1 MMKSNSL
8 VKSSKLIQLLEH
20 IFKCSTTLLQE
31 IVDRHR
37 DGKLRP
43 ISWIRI
49 LFYCYCVSIGI
60 RILFASI
67 YSNNP
72 EKYEFIGN
80 YQHDQYVNWINTMKN
95 SNNSAMIGYSIIPLV
110 SLAIYFDYL
119 IYVRPNQYVWSLM
132 HQLMVENSRDFF
144 HLNSHLILDYQMNHS
159 TTNAIK
165 SIKSKLKMV
174 YKIWNTDNARFASK
188 HLSHILNID
197 PQIRIR
203 TILIM
208 KLHERYEILFQLF
221 TATSLIY
228 LEMTFIVDYY
238 YNETFSLFHLVFIAI
253 DQSITMYI
261 TWRTVILNLF
271 ALYYTIIGCYMYAN
285 HLNNINRQLRNTI
298 SQWKAGKLPQ
308 ETLASRTIFFRREH
322 TVMFCDAI
330 ITNKRVV
337 AISMLVCTT
346 VMFFS
351 TICLFSMLIFYQL
364 SYTTQFG
371 IINFLIFEFGW
382 FTMSLQPEVKA
393 IQQLYQS
400 DSLVFKMLQC
410 FQSKHFI
417 MEKIKL
423 ANYYELLHTN
433 NREYFTIGD
442 LAKINQQ
449 TILQVH
455 LIAF

>member
-1 MMKSNSL
+1 MLNQTNANNIQLAAEPVKYGSPINITGWGDLEDMPGDFSYKLQIAQLEIVDRNECNKKLGGRVTDKMFCAKSNKTNICSSNGDIGGPSIISNLLYGILITWYDACKQYAGYEVFTDLYNFYFWINMKKLTHPHSNLMMKSNSL

-110 SLAIYFDYL
+110 SLPIYFDYL

-165 SIKSKLKMV
+165 SIKSKLKMIH
-174 YKIWNTDNARFASK
+174 K
-188 HLSHILNID
+188 
-197 PQIRIR
+197 
-203 TILIM
+203 
-208 KLHERYEILFQLF
+208 
-221 TATSLIY
+221 
-228 LEMTFIVDYY
+228 
-238 YNETFSLFHLVFIAI
+238 
-253 DQSITMYI
+253 
-261 TWRTVILNLF
+261 
-271 ALYYTIIGCYMYAN
+271 
-285 HLNNINRQLRNTI
+285 
-298 SQWKAGKLPQ
+298 
-308 ETLASRTIFFRREH
+308 
-322 TVMFCDAI
+322 
-330 ITNKRVV
+330 
-337 AISMLVCTT
+337 
-346 VMFFS
+346 
-351 TICLFSMLIFYQL
+351 
-364 SYTTQFG
+364 
-371 IINFLIFEFGW
+371 
-382 FTMSLQPEVKA
+382 
-393 IQQLYQS
+393 
-400 DSLVFKMLQC
+400 
-410 FQSKHFI
+410 
-417 MEKIKL
+417 
-423 ANYYELLHTN
+423 YEL
-433 NREYFTIGD
+433 EQY
-442 LAKINQQ
+442 
-449 TILQVH
+449 
-455 LIAF
+455 